1 VGGTEK
7 SEHPRHFLLLGVELS
22 EGSVLATIVLSP
34 CVFYTT
40 IYQLAKE
47 GLMAMAYLPIFVLL
61 FMVVLCQSDDRLTPA
76 KPLLPSEVLIS
87 DGGVFALGFFSLKN
101 SSSSYVGIWYNNIP
115 ERSVVW
121 VANRDNPIT
130 TPSVKLAITSNSG
143 LVLSDSQGHTLWT
156 SNTNGGAEASAV
168 LLNSGNFVL
177 RSPNGTEIWRSF
189 DHPTDTILPTMRVL
203 MSYKAQSVTRF
214 FAWKDPGDPST
225 GDVSCSVD
233 PASNFQ
239 MFIWK
244 GTSPYFRFS
253 LFTDNAVSGGS
264 YQSNGISIVM
274 YQEMINTGDEL
285 YYTYTVSG
293 SPYVR
298 ISFEYTGKAGLL
310 IWNSTTSS
318 WAVISERPDADCEL
332 YASCGPFGYC
342 DHTEA
347 VPTCRCLDGFELLD
361 SLNFSRGCRR
371 KEALKCGNK
380 DYFITMP
387 NMKVPDKFLHI
398 RNRSFDQCAAEC
410 TLNCSCVAYSYAN
423 LSNVGTT
430 GDTSRCLV
438 WTDDPI
444 DMEKASFLDNLMYIR
459 LGQSPGTHIPNTSS
473 SFPRS
478 NICLQCK
485 MFHAVATL

>member
-1 VGGTEK
+1 LESGGGGT
-7 SEHPRHFLLLGVELS
+7 
-22 EGSVLATIVLSP
+22 
-34 CVFYTT
+34 
-40 IYQLAKE
+40 
-47 GLMAMAYLPIFVLL
+47 
-61 FMVVLCQSDDRLTPA
+61 
-76 KPLLPSEVLIS
+76 
-87 DGGVFALGFFSLKN
+87 
-101 SSSSYVGIWYNNIP
+101 
-115 ERSVVW
+115 
-121 VANRDNPIT
+121 
-130 TPSVKLAITSNSG
+130 
-143 LVLSDSQGHTLWT
+143 
-156 SNTNGGAEASAV
+156 
-168 LLNSGNFVL
+168 
-177 RSPNGTEIWRSF
+177 WRS
-189 DHPTDTILPTMRVL
+189 R
-203 MSYKAQSVTRF
+203 
-214 FAWKDPGDPST
+214 G
-225 GDVSCSVD
+225 
-233 PASNFQ
+233 
-239 MFIWK
+239 WK
-244 GTSPYFRFS
+244 GTLPYFRFS

-318 WAVISERPDADCEL
+318 WAVISERPDTDCEL

-342 DHTEA
+342 NHTEA
-347 VPTCRCLDGFELLD
+347 VPTCRCHGFELLD
-361 SLNFSRGCRR
+361 SLNFSRGGRR

-423 LSNVGTT
+423 LGTT

-438 WTDDPI
+438 WTDDLI

-473 SFPRS
+473 SFPRN
-478 NICLQCK
+478 NICVQYFNVTMPSPLSKAC
-485 MFHAVATL
+485 L